1 MPGINPC
8 QRLQSEIGD
17 RPLSLIV
24 RGSQQDLAVC
34 YKLASSIMSSITS
47 EVSHAFRFLQP
58 VSSSICSRLIFR
70 EPGNAQQTSRPIR
83 VVSVWPGACL
93 AVG

>member
-1 MPGINPC
+1 MVKFNIVT
-8 QRLQSEIGD
+8 
-17 RPLSLIV
+17 SLPET
-24 RGSQQDLAVC
+24 G
-34 YKLASSIMSSITS
+34 YKLGSIMS

-58 VSSSICSRLIFR
+58 LSSLICSRLILR
-70 EPGNAQQTSRPIR
+70 EPGNAQQTSRPIG